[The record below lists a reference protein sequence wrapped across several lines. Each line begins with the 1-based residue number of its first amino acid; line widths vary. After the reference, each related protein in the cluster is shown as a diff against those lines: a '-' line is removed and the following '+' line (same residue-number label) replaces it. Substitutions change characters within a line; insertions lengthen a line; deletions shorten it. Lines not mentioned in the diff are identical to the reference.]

1 MAQPT
6 ALVLG
11 TGVDGTTP
19 CVLLEDGPHRLLL
32 NATEGL
38 QRLAGEHRLK
48 LHRGLDAVLL
58 SSLEPTAVAG
68 LPGLLLTLAQAG
80 VARLHVCG
88 PPGTA
93 TYLSTLRPFA
103 RTGTMAVQATE
114 LDGSAC
120 VLWRARLR
128 VLVLP
133 VAEPPVAP
141 PAAAFALPLLPRAPP
156 ALVALPAA
164 LSDLLG
170 PSPDLLGLGPVQPGA
185 GSGVGHG
192 PSSELD
198 ASSDAS
204 SAKRQRTEEGA
215 AGGAAG
221 EAAGGVE
228 PGGGAAELGGDEVG
242 EAGGKGEEGEE
253 DEQSSEDSSED
264 GSEEDSEEESSGE
277 TSSGASSSSEEA
289 EAEAGAEAG
298 PAAEPEDFSAMVRF
312 EAI

>member
-1 MAQPT
+1 MLARRPMAPT

-58 SSLEPTAVAG
+58 SSLEPMAVAG

-93 TYLSTLRPFA
+93 AYLSTLRPFA

-133 VAEPPVAP
+133 VAEAPVAP
-141 PAAAFALPLLPRAPP
+141 PAAADALLLPRAP

-170 PSPDLLGLGPVQPGA
+170 PSPSLLGRSPSLLGLGRVPPGVELGVGLGVGLGAGLGA
-185 GSGVGHG
+185 GSGVG
-192 PSSELD
+192 
-198 ASSDAS
+198 
-204 SAKRQRTEEGA
+204 
-215 AGGAAG
+215 
-221 EAAGGVE
+221 
-228 PGGGAAELGGDEVG
+228 DER
-242 EAGGKGEEGEE
+242 A
-253 DEQSSEDSSED
+253 
-264 GSEEDSEEESSGE
+264 
-277 TSSGASSSSEEA
+277 SGAREQRA
-289 EAEAGAEAG
+289 LQPVPRAKVR
-298 PAAEPEDFSAMVRF
+298 EPQP
-312 EAI
+312 

>member
-1 MAQPT
+1 MAPT

-58 SSLEPTAVAG
+58 SSLEPMAVAG

-93 TYLSTLRPFA
+93 AYLSTLRPFA

-133 VAEPPVAP
+133 VAEAPVAEAPVAP
-141 PAAAFALPLLPRAPP
+141 PAAADALLLPRAP

-170 PSPDLLGLGPVQPGA
+170 PSPSLLGRSPSLLGLGRVPPGVELGVGLGVELGAGSGA
-185 GSGVGHG
+185 GSGVGD
-192 PSSELD
+192 EL
-198 ASSDAS
+198 A
-204 SAKRQRTEEGA
+204 
-215 AGGAAG
+215 
-221 EAAGGVE
+221 
-228 PGGGAAELGGDEVG
+228 
-242 EAGGKGEEGEE
+242 
-253 DEQSSEDSSED
+253 
-264 GSEEDSEEESSGE
+264 
-277 TSSGASSSSEEA
+277 SGAREQRA
-289 EAEAGAEAG
+289 LQRAPRAKVR
-298 PAAEPEDFSAMVRF
+298 EP
-312 EAI
+312 

>member
-1 MAQPT
+1 MQAT

-58 SSLEPTAVAG
+58 SSLEPMAVAG

-93 TYLSTLRPFA
+93 AYLSTLRPFA

-133 VAEPPVAP
+133 VAEPILAP
-141 PAAAFALPLLPRAPP
+141 PAAAAALPLLPRAPP

-170 PSPDLLGLGPVQPGA
+170 PSPGLLGPSPDLLGPSPDLLGPSPDLLGPSPDLLGLGPVQPGA
-185 GSGVGHG
+185 GSG
-192 PSSELD
+192 PSREQD

-215 AGGAAG
+215 AGEAAG
-221 EAAGGVE
+221 EAGCTRFALSRYAARSAAPAGLMEVR
-228 PGGGAAELGGDEVG
+228 LLFGGDM
-242 EAGGKGEEGEE
+242 
-253 DEQSSEDSSED
+253 
-264 GSEEDSEEESSGE
+264 
-277 TSSGASSSSEEA
+277 
-289 EAEAGAEAG
+289 
-298 PAAEPEDFSAMVRF
+298 PR
-312 EAI
+312 

>member
-1 MAQPT
+1 MLARRPMAPT

-58 SSLEPTAVAG
+58 SSLEPMAVAG

-93 TYLSTLRPFA
+93 AYLSTLRPFA

-133 VAEPPVAP
+133 VAEAPVADAPVAP
-141 PAAAFALPLLPRAPP
+141 PAAADALLLPRAP

-170 PSPDLLGLGPVQPGA
+170 PSPSLLGRSPSLLGLGRVPPGVELGVGLGAGLGA
-185 GSGVGHG
+185 GSGVG
-192 PSSELD
+192 
-198 ASSDAS
+198 
-204 SAKRQRTEEGA
+204 
-215 AGGAAG
+215 
-221 EAAGGVE
+221 
-228 PGGGAAELGGDEVG
+228 DER
-242 EAGGKGEEGEE
+242 A
-253 DEQSSEDSSED
+253 
-264 GSEEDSEEESSGE
+264 
-277 TSSGASSSSEEA
+277 SGAREQRA
-289 EAEAGAEAG
+289 LQRAPRAKVR
-298 PAAEPEDFSAMVRF
+298 EP
-312 EAI
+312 